1 MHFYAQTDV
10 TIAFSFRRYFICIQY
25 DNDAL
30 NTNDGGVGVSQHI
43 IVNDLFLC

>member
-1 MHFYAQTDV
+1 MHFYVQTDI
-10 TIAFSFRRYFICIQY
+10 TIAFSFGRYFICIQD